1 MNTRVSKYAKSCN
14 IPVIRLMDKIGCNFA
29 VSKESKTQ
37 NKFDMKLFNI
47 FKKSNSSSSMLD
59 DVSSPAIVEDSSIT
73 TTSTTPNTG
82 DIVSITYGT
91 GMPIDVIYAFINHDY
106 EQDGYQDALVN
117 SDAEYC
123 TAKETIILNK
133 LQQLFRRVLLRYHG
147 EIRDIEV
154 QIANAKSLF
163 ALTSASMLGARKET
177 CEEHI
182 LEINQMIEK
191 VNAKSSEMMT
201 MIESYRRGFTKG
213 CAAQTA
219 NFLNPNRITA

>member
-1 MNTRVSKYAKSCN
+1 MRRVVTLWFPDVWINSYVTLQYQKQSKN
-14 IPVIRLMDKIGCNFA
+14 H
-29 VSKESKTQ
+29 KT
-37 NKFDMKLFNI
+37 DMKLFDI
-47 FKKSNSSSSMLD
+47 FKRTQPQSEAHLIEQGSSVITD
-59 DVSSPAIVEDSSIT
+59 SPTSPSTNDNGNEELIT
-73 TTSTTPNTG
+73 
-82 DIVSITYGT
+82 IQYGT
-91 GMPIDVIYAFINHDY
+91 GMPIDVIYGFINHDY

-123 TAKETIILNK
+123 LAKEKIILNQ
-133 LQQLFRRVLLRYHG
+133 LNQLFRRILLRYRG

-163 ALTSASMLGARKET
+163 ALTSASMLDARKET

-182 LEINQMIEK
+182 NEINEMIEK
-191 VNAKSSEMMT
+191 VNAKSSDMMT

>member
-1 MNTRVSKYAKSCN
+1 MKGG
-14 IPVIRLMDKIGCNFA
+14 IGCNFA
-29 VSKESKTQ
+29 TSNESKTP
-37 NKFDMKLFNI
+37 NNSDMKLFNI
-47 FKKSNSSSSMLD
+47 FRKANPSSNPLGTT
-59 DVSSPAIVEDSSIT
+59 VAPAIAEDST
-73 TTSTTPNTG
+73 TTNAPKEEPSG
-82 DIVSITYGT
+82 EVVSITYGT
-91 GMPIDVIYAFINHDY
+91 GIPIDVIYAFVNHDY

-123 TAKETIILNK
+123 TAKESIILNK
-133 LQQLFRRVLLRYHG
+133 LQQLFRRVLLRYRG
-147 EIRDIEV
+147 EIRDIDV

-163 ALTSASMLGARKET
+163 ALTSASMLVARKET

-182 LEINQMIEK
+182 SEINQMIEK
-191 VNAKSSEMMT
+191 LNAKSPEMMT

>member
-1 MNTRVSKYAKSCN
+1 
-14 IPVIRLMDKIGCNFA
+14 
-29 VSKESKTQ
+29 
-37 NKFDMKLFNI
+37 MKLFNI
-47 FKKSNSSSSMLD
+47 FRKSQSQTDTDSIGQNDLIIPELSQPSSSNCNGEEE
-59 DVSSPAIVEDSSIT
+59 IIT
-73 TTSTTPNTG
+73 
-82 DIVSITYGT
+82 IQYGT
-91 GMPIDVIYAFINHDY
+91 GMPIDVIYGFINHDY

-123 TAKETIILNK
+123 IAKEKIILNQ
-133 LQQLFRRVLLRYHG
+133 LNQLFRRILLRYRG

-163 ALTSASMLGARKET
+163 ALTSASMLDARKET

-182 LEINQMIEK
+182 NEINEMMEK
-191 VNAKSSEMMT
+191 VNAKSSDMMT

-219 NFLNPNRITA
+219 NFLNPNRIKA